1 MNKWF
6 RRAVGTA
13 GVAGGMLLLGAGAA
27 HAADNSAL
35 TPGDDLF
42 APVGGQSNTG
52 LALDTPGTRI
62 STDNPDGGPL
72 SVHPNDGQT
81 GAIMDAPGL
90 GSGPGNQVG
99 TEVPWSNVLQAVPLD
114 SVVPMSNMGMPASS
128 ATESGF
134 ATDGVTTPASPLLG
148 LLSGL
153 PLPGLGSAPDGGGAP
168 ANSTDAFVNTESAPL
183 TQVVPGLQGLPT
195 TQGLPD
201 FRSAYPLTADLP
213 VLSGK
218 GLPALGSSTPLTGTL
233 HPMNDMSVPVG
244 SQPSTESAGVPG
256 LDSVQ
261 SLLQDNAFSGVPMTS
276 GLPVVGGLTS
286 PYTARHAEPRHAAGP
301 RHAAADTGAQSGLSS
316 ASAESGYDFSG
327 SGFTEGLPLAGGL
340 PLVGSL
346 PTALPLVGNLLQ
358 GGGGLL

>member
-42 APVGGQSNTG
+42 TPAGGASNTG

-62 STDNPDGGPL
+62 STDSPDGGPL
-72 SVHPNDGQT
+72 SVHPNQGQT
-81 GAIMDAPGL
+81 GAILDAPGV
-90 GSGPGNQVG
+90 GSGPGNQISG
-99 TEVPWSNVLQAVPLD
+99 ETGWPDVLRAVPLD
-114 SVVPMSNMGMPASS
+114 SIVPMSNMGMPASS
-128 ATESGF
+128 TESAF
-134 ATDGVTTPASPLLG
+134 APGGVSTPASPVFG

-153 PLPGLGSAPDGGGAP
+153 PLPGLSSLGGQSDGGVAP
-168 ANSTDAFVNTESAPL
+168 VNGTDAFVNTESAPL
-183 TQVVPGLQGLPT
+183 TEALPGLAGLPT
-195 TQGLPD
+195 PQGLPD

-213 VLSGK
+213 VLSGR
-218 GLPALGSSTPLTGTL
+218 GLPAVGSSTPLTGTV
-233 HPMNDMSVPVG
+233 HPVNDMAVPLGG
-244 SQPSTESAGVPG
+244 SPATESAAVPG
-256 LDSVQ
+256 LGGVQ
-261 SLLQDNAFSGVPMTS
+261 SLLQDNAFSGVPGLS
-276 GLPVVGGLTS
+276 GLPVVGNLTS
-286 PYTARHAEPRHAAGP
+286 AYTPKHAGARHAAGP
-301 RHAAADTGAQSGLSS
+301 RHAAADADAQSGST
-316 ASAESGYDFSG
+316 ESGYDFSG

-346 PTALPLVGNLLQ
+346 PTALPLVSNLLA